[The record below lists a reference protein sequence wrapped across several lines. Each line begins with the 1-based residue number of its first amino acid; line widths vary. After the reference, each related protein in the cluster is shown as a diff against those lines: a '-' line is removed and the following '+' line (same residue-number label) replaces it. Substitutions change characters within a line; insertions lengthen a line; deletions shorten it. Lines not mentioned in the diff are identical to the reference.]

1 MKMASRKISLRIIT
15 LYILCVLT
23 ASFLVPTDHP
33 FINGE
38 GQSTGSRSI
47 FVIAAVEAG
56 LPALGQFFNAMFLFS
71 AATCAA
77 DNLYVASRVLHTLA
91 LRDQTGPE
99 FITRRLRQC
108 RAGVPMRAVLLS
120 AAVMLVAYLG
130 PTGATGAVS
139 IDQLNGRAFPYL
151 TPYTETQRVVFQL
164 YCFIPNCLR
173 YYLRD
178 IPMLLPSVRTHDPL
192 VTPAPKTTTDHHRLD
207 EAKQYGNTS
216 QTQAAT
222 YDRNHVRYPY
232 KSHAQWLKAGFGMVA
247 CIILLL
253 FNGVD
258 SFLTT
263 PFDART
269 FIASY
274 ISVCRSPQQP
284 HEEIANHPDSGLSL
298 ACRLLQDPQ
307 TWI

>member
-1 MKMASRKISLRIIT
+1 MPNLLGDIEQCQLICPLHRTACTRAIFAYTGMDMVTITAAESKALADSEAMKMASRKISLRIIT

-47 FVIAAVEAG
+47 FIIAVVEAG
-56 LPALGQFFNAMFLFS
+56 LPALGEFFNAMFLFS

-139 IDQLNGRAFPYL
+139 
-151 TPYTETQRVVFQL
+151 E
-164 YCFIPNCLR
+164 
-173 YYLRD
+173 
-178 IPMLLPSVRTHDPL
+178 S
-192 VTPAPKTTTDHHRLD
+192 
-207 EAKQYGNTS
+207 
-216 QTQAAT
+216 
-222 YDRNHVRYPY
+222 
-232 KSHAQWLKAGFGMVA
+232 
-247 CIILLL
+247 
-253 FNGVD
+253 
-258 SFLTT
+258 
-263 PFDART
+263 
-269 FIASY
+269 
-274 ISVCRSPQQP
+274 
-284 HEEIANHPDSGLSL
+284 
-298 ACRLLQDPQ
+298 
-307 TWI
+307 